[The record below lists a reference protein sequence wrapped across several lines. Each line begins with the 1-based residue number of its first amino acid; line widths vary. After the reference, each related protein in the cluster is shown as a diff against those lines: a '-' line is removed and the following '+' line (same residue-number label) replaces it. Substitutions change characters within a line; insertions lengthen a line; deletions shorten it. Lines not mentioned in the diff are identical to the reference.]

1 MVGALKDLIIGLSI
15 DDYLQMFK
23 EFKEVQ
29 KFLDR
34 TLFKELK
41 DFPCTDQ
48 ARTFFYH
55 QRGLKTKIKFTIYGN
70 KT

>member
-1 MVGALKDLIIGLSI
+1 
-15 DDYLQMFK
+15 
-23 EFKEVQ
+23 
-29 KFLDR
+29 
-34 TLFKELK
+34 LK